1 MELLQNTLPFLP
13 SYSCDFG
20 YEGARCEQPTSPA
33 PMTLQETF
41 EDPLVISTSS
51 TVDIAGGLVGYL
63 CGVLASGK
71 AVVFNQAGKRSLTTT
86 ELNTTAAR
94 WEMLKMLKHWNKATN
109 SFIWRGG
116 FTGSTAMSF
125 QMSWKSDEVKLKL
138 RIIFFVEPFGL
149 LKNEHLAP
157 PIAWT
162 IFDIL

>member
-1 MELLQNTLPFLP
+1 MSAFGGDRKERNAMLRKSSFMYVDETAPEPWNVYTLPFLP

-94 WEMLKMLKHWNKATN
+94 
-109 SFIWRGG
+109 
-116 FTGSTAMSF
+116 
-125 QMSWKSDEVKLKL
+125 
-138 RIIFFVEPFGL
+138 
-149 LKNEHLAP
+149 
-157 PIAWT
+157 
-162 IFDIL
+162 